1 MGGQGSGRPIGCTQP
16 CGTQTK
22 YNWHWRR
29 GENCQICREA
39 VAAIAKAN
47 YVPKPRAV
55 RPSPAV
61 RKQDRKDWLIDQK
74 LGRVACMDC
83 GMKVTENNTFVFDYD
98 HRDPQLKSFS
108 ISTQLHNYTE
118 HILLKE
124 MEKCDL
130 VCANCHRHR
139 TNHQQRTGILTG
151 YRKDR
156 SQQQT
161 LTCQDSVL
169 TLFDLSNI

>member
-1 MGGQGSGRPIGCTQP
+1 MGGQGSGRKVGCTQP

-29 GENCQICREA
+29 NETCQICKEA
-39 VAAIAKAN
+39 VAAIARAN
-47 YVPKPRAV
+47 YVPKLRAI

-74 LGRVACMDC
+74 MTRVACLDC
-83 GMKVTENNTFVFDYD
+83 GLKVEPHMTYVFDYD
-98 HRDPQLKSFS
+98 HRDPHLKSFT
-108 ISTQLHNYTE
+108 ISQHLHSYTE
-118 HILLKE
+118 YVLLQE
-124 MEKCDL
+124 MSKCDL

-139 TNHQQRTGILTG
+139 TNNQQRTGILTG

-156 SQQQT
+156 GQQQT
-161 LTCQDSVL
+161 LICQELVP
-169 TLFDLSNI
+169 TLF